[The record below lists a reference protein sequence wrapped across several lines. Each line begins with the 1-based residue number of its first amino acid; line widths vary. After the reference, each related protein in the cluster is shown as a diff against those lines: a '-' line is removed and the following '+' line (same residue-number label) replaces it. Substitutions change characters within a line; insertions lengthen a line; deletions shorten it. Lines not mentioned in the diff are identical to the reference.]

1 MKRLTLL
8 VVLLGVM
15 GLAAGFALEVKP
27 AFALAGSASVTWG
40 IDLDNVTTGFVNAGS
55 ADLTVTLVA
64 LNSTDTHA
72 GKEGLYGSITI
83 SNLTLLW
90 IDGALNTGDSVAG
103 ASEAAVSARLVA
115 GPISVGINGAPG
127 MSSDSVVA
135 IEDAT
140 DTGVAII
147 NTILAAETTY
157 VFSQYASGHGT
168 WVKYTADKFAVT
180 LDVTSNGD
188 YTTTTPNTGNGYAI
202 GLEGSVTAISPLT
215 IGLGVF
221 QGLSWTTNPTGGYVS
236 LGVDVGTVG
245 TFGAAFDWSG
255 FTTFT
260 WEASAKA
267 QLYFNK
273 EKTAYLLA
281 RVYFDPAA
289 AGNSLDSAVAFMVPA
304 KTLFGPVNFD
314 VTAYLLD
321 LTLATKTIGVL
332 SHAGYTMTLGNG
344 MDVAPSIIAAFTTH
358 IGGTATSALTLT
370 PQVVVTLAKAPTT
383 TLTLA
388 YTSGDFLAATPG
400 LGTITMALGVTY

>member
-8 VVLLGVM
+8 VVLLAVM

-27 AFALAGSASVTWG
+27 SFVLAGSATVTWG
-40 IDLDNVTTGFVNAGS
+40 LNLDSPVTTGFLNAGS

-72 GKEGLYGSITI
+72 GEKGIYGSITI

-103 ASEAAVSARLVA
+103 ASEAAVAAKLVA
-115 GPISVGINGAPG
+115 GPISVGINAAPG
-127 MSSDSVVA
+127 MSSDSAAV

-140 DTGVAII
+140 DTGVTII
-147 NTILAAETTY
+147 NNILVAETSY

-168 WVKYTADKFAVT
+168 WVKYTGDKFSVT
-180 LDVTSNGD
+180 FDVTSNGS
-188 YTTTTPNTGNGYAI
+188 YTTTDPNTGNQYAV
-202 GLEGSVTAISPLT
+202 GLEGSLTAISPLT

-221 QGLSWTTNPTGGYVS
+221 QGLNWTTNPTGGYVS

-245 TFGAAFDWSG
+245 TFGAGFDWSG
-255 FTTFT
+255 FSTFA
-260 WEASAKA
+260 WEVSGKA

-281 RVYFDPAA
+281 RVYFDPTA
-289 AGNSLDSAVAFMVPA
+289 AGNGLDSAIAFMVPA

-321 LTLATKTIGVL
+321 LTLTAKTIGVL

-344 MDVAPSIIAAFTTH
+344 MDVAPSIIAAFTTTT
-358 IGGTATSALTLT
+358 GGSSILNLT
-370 PQVVVTLAKAPTT
+370 PQVCVTLAKAPVTT
-383 TLTLA
+383 VTLA
-388 YTSGDFLAATPG
+388 YTSGNFLGTPVG
-400 LGTITMALGVTY
+400 LGTITVALGVTY